1 MVLAAR
7 RSYVA
12 AKRATRAA
20 RPSRIARA
28 RFARRAFGVAFVA
41 GLALLAFIAVVAP
54 SNFGQPGA
62 ATARSGW
69 PFFLLLGL
77 IGAVVAYAAFH
88 WKRIAW
94 LGQRLREPL
103 VRPLNELPGFEAAA
117 DALASCP
124 SPLRL
129 RWSLNYVWGP
139 LLWALAA
146 GTLAFSSAYFVVD
159 AVLAR
164 GRVGWAQPLYAV
176 VFGLLSI
183 AVLAG
188 AAGRLAT
195 WRFAMSVHK
204 EVTTGYAG

>member
-20 RPSRIARA
+20 RPGRIARA
-28 RFARRAFGVAFVA
+28 RFARRAFGLTFLA
-41 GLALLAFIAVVAP
+41 GLAVLALIAVVAP

-69 PFFLLLGL
+69 PFFLLLGVITASL
-77 IGAVVAYAAFH
+77 AYAAVQ
-88 WKRIAW
+88 WTRIAW
-94 LGQRLREPL
+94 LAQRLRDPL

-129 RWSLNYVWGP
+129 RWSLIYVWGP
-139 LLWALAA
+139 LLWALVA

-176 VFGLLSI
+176 VFGLLSM
-183 AVLAG
+183 AVLAA
-188 AAGRLAT
+188 AAGRFST

-204 EVTTGYAG
+204 EVSTGYAG

>member
-20 RPSRIARA
+20 RPGRIARA
-28 RFARRAFGVAFVA
+28 RFARRAFGVTFLA
-41 GLALLAFIAVVAP
+41 GLALLALIAVVAP

-62 ATARSGW
+62 ATPRSGW
-69 PFFLLLGL
+69 PFFLLLGV
-77 IGAVVAYAAFH
+77 IAVSVTYAALH
-88 WKRIAW
+88 WRRVVW
-94 LGQRLREPL
+94 LGQRVREPL
-103 VRPLNELPGFEAAA
+103 VRPLNELPGFEVAA

-129 RWSLNYVWGP
+129 RWSLTYVWGP

-146 GTLAFSSAYFVVD
+146 GTLAFSSAYFVID

-164 GRVGWAQPLYAV
+164 GRVGWAQPMYAV
-176 VFGLLSI
+176 AFGLVSI
-183 AVLAG
+183 AVLAA